1 MLGTFCVYEAV
12 PHMCILKWFKRF
24 GEGCEDV
31 EFSSS
36 GKK

>member
-1 MLGTFCVYEAV
+1 MLGTFYVCEVV
-12 PHMCILKWFKRF
+12 PHMCILKWFKRYR
-24 GEGCEDV
+24 EGCEDV